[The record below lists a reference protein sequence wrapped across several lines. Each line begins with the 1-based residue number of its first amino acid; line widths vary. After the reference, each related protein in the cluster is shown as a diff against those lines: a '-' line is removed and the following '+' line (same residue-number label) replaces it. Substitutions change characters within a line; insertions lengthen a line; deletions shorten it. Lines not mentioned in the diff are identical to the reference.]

1 MPATVAIVGR
11 PNVGKSTLF
20 NRLIGKKIALVDAR
34 PGVTRDR
41 REAMVDYGYVS
52 FKLVDTAGLEE
63 PTSSSLGGR
72 IRSQTQTA
80 IYDASLVLVV
90 VDGRDGLTPID
101 QHYNDM
107 VRRSGKNA
115 LVVINKSEG
124 FAGESARLE
133 AYSLGFDDPIA
144 LSAEHG
150 DGITDLL
157 DRIAELLGQN
167 DVETARSEDANN
179 AISLAIV
186 GRPNTGK
193 STLFNTLLGE
203 NRVITGPEPGV
214 THDSVH
220 VDWNYNKRRVR
231 LVDTAGLRRRPRV
244 TDPIEKLSS
253 EDSLQA
259 IRFSSVGI
267 LLLDAT
273 RPIAR
278 QDLTI
283 AEHIASEGRALVIC
297 ANKWDKVNRKK
308 AVNDALVQQMDRA
321 LPQLGTIPLVTCSAL
336 HGHGIEALMEA
347 VFSAY
352 EQWGRHLSTAAL
364 NRWLEAAVG
373 RHPPPLHNGRL
384 IKLRYITQF
393 AIRPPRFTLFANRPK
408 AIPDTYLRY
417 LVNELRTSFDLEG
430 VPIRLLTRAGQN
442 PYTNN

>member
-20 NRLIGKKIALVDAR
+20 NRLIGKKMALVDSR

-52 FKLVDTAGLEE
+52 FKLIDTAGLEE
-63 PTSSSLGGR
+63 STSSSLGGR
-72 IRSQTQTA
+72 MRGQTQAA
-80 IYDASLVLVV
+80 IHDSSLVLVV
-90 VDGRDGLTPID
+90 VDGRDGLTPVD
-101 QHYNDM
+101 RHYNDL

-115 LVVINKSEG
+115 LVVVNKAEG

-157 DRIAELLGQN
+157 DRIAELLDQN
-167 DVETARSEDANN
+167 DVEAARSEDANN
-179 AISLAIV
+179 AISIAIV

-193 STLFNTLLGE
+193 STLFNTLIGE

-220 VDWNYNKRRVR
+220 VDWKYDKRSVR

-244 TDPIEKLSS
+244 IDPIEKLSS

-259 IRFSSVGI
+259 IRFSNLGI
-267 LLLDAT
+267 LILDAT
-273 RPIAR
+273 KPVAR

-297 ANKWDKVNRKK
+297 ANKWDKVSRKK
-308 AVNDALVQQMDRA
+308 AVQAALVQQVERA
-321 LPQLGTIPLVTCSAL
+321 LPQLGAIPLVTCSAL
-336 HGHGIEALMEA
+336 HGRGIEALMKA

-364 NRWLEAAVG
+364 NRWLEAAVA
-373 RHPPPLHNGRL
+373 RHPPPLDNGRMV
-384 IKLRYITQF
+384 KLRYIAQF
-393 AIRPPRFTLFANRPK
+393 ATRPPRFTLFANRPK
-408 AIPDTYLRY
+408 AISDPYLRY
-417 LVNELRTSFDLEG
+417 LVNELRTSFDLQG
-430 VPIRLLTRAGQN
+430 VPIRLLTRAGKN
-442 PYTNN
+442 PYAKN